1 MPATGHGFAPPIFF
15 GKENAPRPVE
25 KKRFSFGFV
34 APASIGRYRSSAQLK
49 SRLRLTNLVPAF
61 YCKCL
66 REVQQPPNC
75 APISGGPR
83 SRPRPA
89 SLAPAGQF
97 TFSRPTSKRQT
108 SSTARVRQQ
117 GCDRQC
123 ISGDRRSPLPRT
135 GQVRPSPAGLGN
147 MDHQQDPLLCLLP
160 LGLGVDARLPDQA
173 QPPVETVQK
182 QPHVL

>member
-1 MPATGHGFAPPIFF
+1 MVASMPAMPAPSCSSLPDLPENPKPNFQCPRGNPGVLFAPPIFF
-15 GKENAPRPVE
+15 EKENAPRPVE

-49 SRLRLTNLVPAF
+49 IRLRLTNLVPAF

-97 TFSRPTSKRQT
+97 TSSQSPKDSACQIGASFSPRDCTTGIPFGHHG
-108 SSTARVRQQ
+108 A
-117 GCDRQC
+117 
-123 ISGDRRSPLPRT
+123 SPLAMT
-135 GQVRPSPAGLGN
+135 WYFYMQ
-147 MDHQQDPLLCLLP
+147 HQ
-160 LGLGVDARLPDQA
+160 
-173 QPPVETVQK
+173 
-182 QPHVL
+182 

>member
-1 MPATGHGFAPPIFF
+1 MLDSYLNFIDRNVFRADFARLECRLRRQDAPPIFF

-34 APASIGRYRSSAQLK
+34 VPASIGRYRSSVQLK
-49 SRLRLTNLVPAF
+49 RRLRLTNLVPAF

-83 SRPRPA
+83 SRPRPV

-117 GCDRQC
+117 GCDRQYEVLVGRFLVK
-123 ISGDRRSPLPRT
+123 SFVVH
-135 GQVRPSPAGLGN
+135 QSPAVRRK
-147 MDHQQDPLLCLLP
+147 LP
-160 LGLGVDARLPDQA
+160 TTFTTSANTTPAYKD
-173 QPPVETVQK
+173 
-182 QPHVL
+182 